1 MTPDAVLTYT
11 SDTLDHM
18 STRNLTL
25 SMSDDLVRRAKVLA
39 AQRDVSLSALVAQLL
54 EQALDDPRSG
64 SEVAA
69 EELRLM
75 RDGAGYRI
83 GDVSW
88 SRDSL
93 HER

>member
-1 MTPDAVLTYT
+1 MITYI

-39 AQRDVSLSALVAQLL
+39 AQRDVSLSALVGQLL
-54 EQALDDPRSG
+54 EQALDDPRSDD
-64 SEVAA
+64 EVVA

-75 RDGAGYRI
+75 REGAGYRV
-83 GDVSW
+83 GDATW

>member
-1 MTPDAVLTYT
+1 VAAQDITYT

-25 SMSDDLVRRAKVLA
+25 SMPEELVRRAKVLA
-39 AQRDVSLSALVAQLL
+39 AQRDMSLSGLVAQLL
-54 EQALDDPRSG
+54 GQALGDSRSDD
-64 SEVAA
+64 EVAA

-75 RDGAGYRI
+75 RDGAGYRV
-83 GDVSW
+83 GDATW